1 MVGFTV
7 LIYCCFEL
15 IDCKGN
21 NKLLDLKLALISLIY
36 FKKRVL
42 GLLLNKNLQDKR
54 YFIIVMILK

>member
-1 MVGFTV
+1 MVGFIV

-15 IDCKGN
+15 IDCTDN